1 MVYLHG
7 WENTHYVG
15 YDITLVRN
23 VGHIISMLSVNW
35 AYYCYGVHIR
45 GRVDFEFG
53 NGMLRSMH
61 IKYMIEI
68 SHMNGC
74 WLL

>member
-23 VGHIISMLSVNW
+23 VGHIVLMLSVKWDIMVMELILEADLTFNLEM
-35 AYYCYGVHIR
+35 ALYVLCI
-45 GRVDFEFG
+45 
-53 NGMLRSMH
+53 
-61 IKYMIEI
+61 
-68 SHMNGC
+68 
-74 WLL
+74 